1 MVNPTKPEHLSGK
14 RQPEADEV
22 TSYDFLKK
30 RLYDKPQLYER
41 SFQRIKPHLPL
52 LGGFGSLK
60 DLKTYLRTQ
69 PDRSFQRTLKTDL
82 KDLDKQH
89 PELFG
94 AIVEVLMFVLWDKL
108 VEDYGTEERFADA
121 YWDLICELKPDELTA
136 KSLPGPEPG
145 YEPTVPPAVP
155 EANKGIP
162 AIPHKC
168 GMSCDSI
175 SGGIST
181 DWNYMGS
188 NVLSKAV
195 EKGALTQPEA
205 EAVMERAVYD
215 RSFTYIGKAMG
226 IPPEEAFNLYEQAMP
241 KLRKWAEHAV
251 LVMPG
256 GYIICD

>member
-1 MVNPTKPEHLSGK
+1 MVNPTKPKHLSGK

-41 SFQRIKPHLPL
+41 SFQQIKPHLPL
-52 LGGFGSLK
+52 LSGFGSLK

-82 KDLDKQH
+82 KDLNKQH

-108 VEDYGTEERFADA
+108 AEDYGTEERFADA
-121 YWDLICELKPDELTA
+121 YWDLICELKPAELTA

-145 YEPTVPPAVP
+145 YEPAVPPAVP
-155 EANKGIP
+155 EENK
-162 AIPHKC
+162 HL
-168 GMSCDSI
+168 
-175 SGGIST
+175 
-181 DWNYMGS
+181 WNYMGS
-188 NVLSKAV
+188 RILRKAV
-195 EKGALTQPEA
+195 AKGALTQPEA

-215 RSFTYIGKAMG
+215 RSFTYIGKAMS
-226 IPPEEAFNLYEQAMP
+226 IPPEEALNLYEQAMP
-241 KLRKWAEHAV
+241 KLRQWAEQSV

-256 GYIICD
+256 GHIICD